1 MKTLTYIQIDPDSD
15 SYDIIAV
22 DDMIITYGDDYHDK
36 IWHQFEGIKA
46 YLMCLKEDFVV
57 VRKNFPR
64 LNDVEPSDSSPETES
79 LKKYLKYL
87 HRQGYVEKV

>member
-1 MKTLTYIQIDPDSD
+1 MKTLTYIQINPDGD

-22 DDMIITYGDDYHDK
+22 DDMVITYGDDYHYK

-57 VRKNFPR
+57 IRRNFPR
-64 LNDVEPSDSSPETES
+64 LNDVEPNVNSPEKES
-79 LKKYLKYL
+79 LEEYLTYLKEC
-87 HRQGYVEKV
+87 GYVERV